1 MSIGAFATKI
11 NVILMVNFLYTIFE
25 SERFS
30 VINGIKEILHILWV
44 FLLFFSID
52 QLTEVVHHHI
62 ETGAKLK
69 NELVLVSNDFF
80 LIYIYHILI
89 NYSRRIWHFH
99 HFPYSIHQECSDFYL
114 NGDCRVVTSPLP
126 PPRPPPLEK
135 PMRSTPTIAQ
145 LELLYQQL
153 YSISPSGA
161 NWRDKLWCGAI
172 NSTVMSVS

>member
-30 VINGIKEILHILWV
+30 VINGIKEILHILRV

-80 LIYIYHILI
+80 LIYIYIT
-89 NYSRRIWHFH
+89 F
-99 HFPYSIHQECSDFYL
+99 
-114 NGDCRVVTSPLP
+114 
-126 PPRPPPLEK
+126 
-135 PMRSTPTIAQ
+135 
-145 LELLYQQL
+145 
-153 YSISPSGA
+153 
-161 NWRDKLWCGAI
+161 
-172 NSTVMSVS
+172 